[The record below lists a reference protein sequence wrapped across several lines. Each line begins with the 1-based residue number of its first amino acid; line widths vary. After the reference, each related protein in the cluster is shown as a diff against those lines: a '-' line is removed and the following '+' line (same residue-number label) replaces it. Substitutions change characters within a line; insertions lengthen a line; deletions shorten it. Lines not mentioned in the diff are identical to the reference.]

1 MFEDTED
8 LAGFFDTEDG
18 FALSATYRAGGAG
31 GGTVIPVLPSR
42 PDRGVSLFGQETV
55 SATGGFLIRV
65 SDVAAP
71 AAGDTIEVDG
81 KTYTVQG
88 EPLRDK
94 PRALWTVEAREAA

>member
-1 MFEDTED
+1 MFEDVED

-31 GGTVIPVLPSR
+31 GSTRITVLPSR
-42 PDRGVSLFGQETV
+42 PDRGVSLFGQEVV

-71 AAGDTIEVDG
+71 AAGDTIEVG
-81 KTYTVQG
+81 GTTYYTVQG
-88 EPLRDK
+88 EPLRHET
-94 PRALWTVEAREAA
+94 RALWTVEAREG

>member
-1 MFEDTED
+1 MFEDAD
-8 LAGFFDTEDG
+8 DIAGFFDTEDG

-31 GGTVIPVLPSR
+31 SGTVIPMLPFR

-65 SDVAAP
+65 FDVAAP

-81 KTYTVQG
+81 TTYTVQG
-88 EPLRDK
+88 APLRDET
-94 PRALWTVEAREAA
+94 RALWSVEAREG